1 MSNAD
6 RFSKL
11 IGYLNN
17 CEINTKKAKEKNSF
31 KSYQKNNIIKDNNIG
46 FDVKRFESL
55 VNSNIINDSNRL
67 TPYNELYISVDELI
81 SCLRKCYLQRKKTY
95 VDQKNPYLFLAKN
108 IENKIRKLIQEIYDF
123 TEIEKNIISEK
134 YKVKGKV
141 DGIKNNNLCMIK
153 IINNDRDDY
162 IEKHLVEANIYA
174 NILNEEYRHK
184 INNLTLIYIPRSLT
198 KIKTFDIKYDSKKS
212 IKYLN
217 YGLLLKE
224 SIDQNFIPDDIGK
237 TEEQCLCCP
246 FKNNPCKD
254 FYRKIIKNNIEKT
267 EEKEDKTVFLI

>member
-1 MSNAD
+1 V
-6 RFSKL
+6 
-11 IGYLNN
+11 
-17 CEINTKKAKEKNSF
+17 KN
-31 KSYQKNNIIKDNNIG
+31 
-46 FDVKRFESL
+46 
-55 VNSNIINDSNRL
+55 VN
-67 TPYNELYISVDELI
+67 
-81 SCLRKCYLQRKKTY
+81 
-95 VDQKNPYLFLAKN
+95 NPYP
-108 IENKIRKLIQEIYDF
+108 
-123 TEIEKNIISEK
+123 
-134 YKVKGKV
+134 KGIGV
-141 DGIKNNNLCMIK
+141 L
-153 IINNDRDDY
+153 
-162 IEKHLVEANIYA
+162 
-174 NILNEEYRHK
+174 RHFYK